1 MASLAF
7 VFPLTPGKTEE
18 WRSWR
23 QEILGP
29 RRSEYQA
36 FRRHLGFTAHRMYL
50 QHTPQGDAAIL
61 YLEGD
66 DQSMKPP
73 TRLESGAAL

>member
-36 FRRHLGFTAHRMYL
+36 FRRHLGLTVDRMYL
-50 QHTPQGDAAIL
+50 QHTP
-61 YLEGD
+61 
-66 DQSMKPP
+66 
-73 TRLESGAAL
+73 